1 MVRSRLDC
9 LVSNPVLGLSAD
21 RSWPS
26 HLCGRSQMTEED
38 IFWQIECQRAV
49 NNALFM
55 KMWRLCFEVAPERA
69 KEIQREIRAGDLRI
83 SELNAKLCE

>member
-1 MVRSRLDC
+1 VGIDACDLVGGQAMTDDSYL
-9 LVSNPVLGLSAD
+9 LVSERELIM
-21 RSWPS
+21 
-26 HLCGRSQMTEED
+26 QMIEE
-38 IFWQIECQRAV
+38 QRAV
-49 NNALFM
+49 NNRLFM